1 MAEAYYIF
9 VLLYPGVSFV
19 DLKKE
24 ANKNSLLNIYNNI
37 KRNSDI
43 QQIEGTINN
52 FIGLREEGEIIS
64 KMKIQTLRAREKVE
78 YTINLYYY
86 GRERVY

>member
-1 MAEAYYIF
+1 MIEKKERLVFSDDGTPFLNDRMAEAYYIF
-9 VLLYPGVSFV
+9 VLLYPGVSFI

-43 QQIEGTINN
+43 Q
-52 FIGLREEGEIIS
+52 
-64 KMKIQTLRAREKVE
+64 
-78 YTINLYYY
+78 
-86 GRERVY
+86 